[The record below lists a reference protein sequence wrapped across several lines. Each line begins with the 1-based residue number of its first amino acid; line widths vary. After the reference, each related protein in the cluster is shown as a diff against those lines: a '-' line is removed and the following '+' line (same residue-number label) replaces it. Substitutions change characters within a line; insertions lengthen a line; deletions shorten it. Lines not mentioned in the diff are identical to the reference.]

1 MWAAVGVHFQGEC
14 HNCLKQIHIKASVP
28 DGNDKPLPVSSS
40 TRPNFPWEQEKLF
53 HEVLQVMN
61 SAGVPYAVSG
71 AFALQQH
78 TGIWRDTKDLDL
90 FLPAEHVPQALAA
103 LVADGFECEICD
115 PVWLAK
121 AHRAD
126 FYVDLICGM
135 SNAVITVDQSW
146 IDRATPFDMVG
157 VHTRVLWPEEL
168 IASKLFVT
176 RRERFDGADIAH
188 VVFGTRG
195 RLDWE
200 RLLQLAGENWEV
212 LLWALILFRYVY
224 PAHTFYVPRAVWD
237 ELLGRFQY
245 ELANP
250 NPQASFRGTLIDE
263 NMFAIDVNEW
273 GFENLIEP
281 LREQRQPKLALPANM
296 CPLPQRKAG

>member
-1 MWAAVGVHFQGEC
+1 MVVVVLPMIVFAGWLRPSFQNAANITRAASSIGVGCGCKILRTASMWAAVGVHFQGEC

-146 IDRATPFDMVG
+146 MDRATPFAM
-157 VHTRVLWPEEL
+157 
-168 IASKLFVT
+168 
-176 RRERFDGADIAH
+176 
-188 VVFGTRG
+188 
-195 RLDWE
+195 
-200 RLLQLAGENWEV
+200 
-212 LLWALILFRYVY
+212 
-224 PAHTFYVPRAVWD
+224 
-237 ELLGRFQY
+237 
-245 ELANP
+245 
-250 NPQASFRGTLIDE
+250 
-263 NMFAIDVNEW
+263 
-273 GFENLIEP
+273 
-281 LREQRQPKLALPANM
+281 
-296 CPLPQRKAG
+296 